1 MNRIYHCVL
10 IFTIFLITFTFSQS
24 YKEDSLAVRAILDAN
39 GLSSLTVE
47 EVSGIN
53 VENRIDSLALESKG
67 LTTLPK
73 EIGNLTALMKLY
85 LKANQLTT
93 LPNEIG
99 TCTELIYIDLTNNN
113 LSSIPSAIGDLK
125 KLMFLYLQKNALST
139 VPDEI
144 GDLPELLNLYLEDN
158 NFTALPDNI
167 KNLSKIQKLKLSR
180 NSFTSLP
187 STIGDLVTLM
197 GLYCEDNKLESI
209 PAEIGNL
216 TNLDILW
223 LHRNNLTSLPGEL
236 GQCSDLVAIDVSHNK
251 LADLPDGIT
260 SLTPSQDLDLGYNK
274 LDTSKIADNII
285 AWADQYD
292 DEWKTTQ
299 DISEII
305 HLISGGAF
313 SDFSLHYS
321 PHSSTFQIQIS
332 NPVDITLDLFSLSG
346 RLIQPLMNGYKPTGV
361 YTIHLDRSDYTSG
374 WYLIKTFCN
383 EKIFTEKLLLAK

>member
-1 MNRIYHCVL
+1 MNRTYQCAL
-10 IFTIFLITFTFSQS
+10 IFTIFLITLTFSQS
-24 YKEDSLAVRAILDAN
+24 YKEDSLAVQAILDAN

-47 EVSGIN
+47 EVSNKN
-53 VENRIDSLALESKG
+53 VQNRIDSLALESKG

-73 EIGNLTALMKLY
+73 EIGTLTALMKLY
-85 LKANQLTT
+85 LKENQLTS
-93 LPNEIG
+93 LPDEIG
-99 TCTELIYIDLTNNN
+99 NCTELIYIDLTNNS
-113 LSSIPSAIGDLK
+113 LSSIPSAIGDLN
-125 KLMFLYLQKNALST
+125 KLMFLYLQKNALSI

-158 NFTALPDNI
+158 NFTTLPDNI
-167 KNLSKIQKLKLSR
+167 KNLSKIKKLKLSR

-187 STIGDLVTLM
+187 STIGDLVSLM

-209 PAEIGNL
+209 PPEIGNL

-223 LHRNNLTSLPGEL
+223 LHRNCLTSLPGEL

-251 LADLPDGIT
+251 LTNLPDGIT

-285 AWADQYD
+285 TWADQYD
-292 DEWKTTQ
+292 DEWKITQ
-299 DISEII
+299 DVSEII
-305 HLISGGAF
+305 HLISGNAF

-332 NPVDITLDLFSLSG
+332 NPVDIALGLYSVSG
-346 RLIQPLMNGYKPTGV
+346 KLIQSLLNGFTLTGV
-361 YTIHLDRSDYTSG
+361 YTIHLNKNDYSTG
-374 WYLIKTFCN
+374 WYLIKTSCN
-383 EKIFTEKLLLAK
+383 NRFFTEKLLLAK